1 MQTKQNKSLLRF
13 FPYVLF
19 SQINILPIAG
29 KQPSGTDIWK
39 QIYMLPTNHFNKML
53 FLLAPCEM
61 WPPVHGVWCPQDWCC
76 HARLTVPLLLKKPP
90 SAKTNNGLEF
100 GECFWA
106 KIMRCGWLPSSST
119 EQVQLAY
126 SRGRE
131 KGWLKTKT
139 RFICKRAG
147 KTSLKGAWWDV
158 RIPTSARKSAALLG
172 FMNCDGV
179 SEVFCMTLILC
190 KLMGTTVVMLN
201 FSSSCARTQGGSL
214 ALPDHLTIASLI
226 ITYLFL
232 ILL

>member
-1 MQTKQNKSLLRF
+1 MQTKQNKLLLHF

-53 FLLAPCEM
+53 FSLAPCEM

-158 RIPTSARKSAALLG
+158 RIPTSARKSAATLGLYELWWCFRSLLYDTHPLQADG
-172 FMNCDGV
+172 FNCGDA
-179 SEVFCMTLILC
+179 ELLIELC
-190 KLMGTTVVMLN
+190 KNSGRKSGTPR
-201 FSSSCARTQGGSL
+201 SSDNS
-214 ALPDHLTIASLI
+214 
-226 ITYLFL
+226 
-232 ILL
+232 

>member
-1 MQTKQNKSLLRF
+1 MTACTWGLVSSGLVLSCPAHSTTPIKKTTFCQDKQW
-13 FPYVLF
+13 
-19 SQINILPIAG
+19 AG
-29 KQPSGTDIWK
+29 IWW
-39 QIYMLPTNHFNKML
+39 ML
-53 FLLAPCEM
+53 
-61 WPPVHGVWCPQDWCC
+61 
-76 HARLTVPLLLKKPP
+76 
-90 SAKTNNGLEF
+90 
-100 GECFWA
+100 A

-158 RIPTSARKSAALLG
+158 RYPLQRGSQQQLLG

-232 ILL
+232 IFFFSNPSPSPFAADIVLAFLRC